1 MKRSIT
7 MMKIGVFLGLLAETY
22 LNAALPSLMVHFNV
36 PAEKLQWLT
45 SLYILT
51 MGLSVPISAF
61 LIHRTTA
68 KELFLGAITL
78 FLVGT
83 VLGGFAPSFSVLLIA
98 RIIQAAGAS
107 MTLPL
112 MIHSIMATYEKGEQ
126 GKAMG
131 SAMLVILFAPAIGP
145 SVGALILELL
155 SWRWIFLSTAAL
167 LLALLIWSSYSME
180 QTTEKEVIKVDF
192 LSIALSIIGFGALVY
207 GLQQLLSGQTSS
219 TIAIILTLIGIAGIW
234 WFVLRQKTLTNPMLS
249 LVPLSQPTFA
259 LGAFL
264 IIVTHLVVF
273 GSFIMLPMYL
283 VQTFN
288 TSSLFAGLALLPGG
302 FIGAAAPTLAG
313 RIYDRRGPKHIVLLG
328 FFLLI
333 TANFLFSLTHYHQSP
348 LFIILIYMLL
358 MAGFGVTLTP
368 LQTHSLSQLEKTQLG
383 SGTAILNTAMLI
395 ASSMG
400 GSLFIA
406 LFAAKSAKA
415 TFEGGVAHAYTVT
428 AAVACVGLL
437 GALFF
442 AKKE

>member
-61 LIHRTTA
+61 LIRRTTA

-155 SWRWIFLSTAAL
+155 SWR
-167 LLALLIWSSYSME
+167 
-180 QTTEKEVIKVDF
+180 
-192 LSIALSIIGFGALVY
+192 
-207 GLQQLLSGQTSS
+207 
-219 TIAIILTLIGIAGIW
+219 
-234 WFVLRQKTLTNPMLS
+234 
-249 LVPLSQPTFA
+249 
-259 LGAFL
+259 
-264 IIVTHLVVF
+264 
-273 GSFIMLPMYL
+273 
-283 VQTFN
+283 
-288 TSSLFAGLALLPGG
+288 
-302 FIGAAAPTLAG
+302 
-313 RIYDRRGPKHIVLLG
+313 
-328 FFLLI
+328 
-333 TANFLFSLTHYHQSP
+333 
-348 LFIILIYMLL
+348 
-358 MAGFGVTLTP
+358 
-368 LQTHSLSQLEKTQLG
+368 
-383 SGTAILNTAMLI
+383 
-395 ASSMG
+395 
-400 GSLFIA
+400 
-406 LFAAKSAKA
+406 
-415 TFEGGVAHAYTVT
+415 
-428 AAVACVGLL
+428 
-437 GALFF
+437 
-442 AKKE
+442 